1 LTETF
6 SFDKLALQAK
16 KGEKM
21 FKSGRKP
28 REIAKNIE
36 EWANTTH
43 DIDAVELG
51 RILAR
56 VTRAIANGSDSAE
69 ILSLIDEE
77 TAP

>member
-1 LTETF
+1 
-6 SFDKLALQAK
+6 
-16 KGEKM
+16 M

-28 REIAKNIE
+28 SEIARNIE
-36 EWANTTH
+36 EWADTTH
-43 DIDAVELG
+43 DMDAIEIG

-56 VTRAIANGSDSAE
+56 VTRAIAEGSNAAE

>member
-1 LTETF
+1 
-6 SFDKLALQAK
+6 
-16 KGEKM
+16 M

-28 REIAKNIE
+28 SEIARDIE
-36 EWANTTH
+36 DWAGTTH
-43 DIDAVELG
+43 NIDAIQLG

-56 VTRAIANGSDSAE
+56 TVRAIQEGSDATE